1 MPTQDGF
8 DLQPEKIQF
17 RVLQSDE
24 YGLYDRLSPRTS
36 PNEQVRTMLIRYLW
50 LMEESMPDLTEDEK
64 KLIADVTK
72 STWYSSPEDVQ
83 MIWADLEDAKEFEF
97 GYSNVYEKWGVDAE
111 SLVERAK
118 EWTPAECAAV
128 VDWAKQFWAGVA
140 RDVERH
146 KS

>member
-1 MPTQDGF
+1 MSTQDGF

-17 RVLQSDE
+17 RILQSDE

-50 LMEESMPDLTEDEK
+50 LMEESMPDLTENEK

-83 MIWADLEDAKEFEF
+83 MIWADLEDAKEF
-97 GYSNVYEKWGVDAE
+97 GYANVYEKWDVDAE

-128 VDWAKQFWAGVA
+128 VDWTKQFWAGVS
-140 RDVERH
+140 RQ